1 MIDLKEMIKKVKDN
15 QPVKPPLSLA
25 TMTQYLSS
33 LKKLHYHIKGDDN
46 IENMEWLLEKD
57 KILKYLQVNPSNK
70 KPRSP
75 ATKRNLLS
83 YINTL
88 FKSMGDEENLEFYTK
103 LYINEVDIV
112 NKKTKS
118 SEDNSFIQSEKIID
132 MSLFDKLLEKLLDHN
147 LETEYIM
154 FLLLKT
160 YALRNEFST
169 LIKIDLNKYNL
180 LKKENKLENKNYLA
194 VGKHKMVISRSEYK
208 TYKIYG
214 MKEIVVKDKL
224 LKDNLKDYISDV
236 KFGEQI
242 FKDVNGLNYTNQS
255 ASGLLTYYSKK
266 MIGVPLSSSSIFKI
280 VLANFK
286 GSNKDFI
293 NFIKLKSAERGTNPQ
308 TIIENYVYDKV
319 DEKDINDKVD
329 DNISK

>member
-15 QPVKPPLSLA
+15 QPVRPPLSPA

-46 IENMEWLLEKD
+46 IENMEWLLEKE
-57 KILKYLQVNPSNK
+57 KILEYLQVNPSNS
-70 KPRSP
+70 KPRSSP
-75 ATKRNLLS
+75 TKRNLLS

-88 FKSMGDEENLEFYTK
+88 FKSMGDKENLDFYTK
-103 LYINEVDIV
+103 LYIDEVNGINE
-112 NKKTKS
+112 KTKS
-118 SEDNSFIQSEKIID
+118 SQDNSFIQSEKIID
-132 MSLFDKLLEKLLDHN
+132 MELYDELLKKLLDHN

-194 VGKHKMVISRSEYK
+194 VGKHKMVISRSDYK

-214 MKEIVVKDKL
+214 LKEIVVKDKL
-224 LKDNLKDYISDV
+224 LKTHLRDYISDV
-236 KFGEQI
+236 KFGEQV

-266 MIGVPLSSSSIFKI
+266 FIDVALSSSSIFKI

-286 GSNKDFI
+286 GSNKAFI
-293 NFIKLKSAERGTNPQ
+293 DFIKLKSAERGTNPQ
-308 TIIENYVYDKV
+308 TIMDNYTYDKV
-319 DEKDINDKVD
+319 ENKIDDKISS
-329 DNISK
+329 NISK